1 VPVLVKKDPTYEI
14 SDADYAAQ
22 FNFLNTIKHK
32 FEQTQKTIKDIRII
46 RNQINGLKDK
56 MGDDYPNDLDSMGK
70 KINTKLTEVEEHLY
84 QTKAKSGQDVLNYPI
99 RLNDKLAGV
108 FNAANQHTA
117 PTQSAQDAYIEVA
130 AKIDIEI
137 NAFKTILDTDVNV
150 YNKAVREKE
159 IGFIML
165 KK

>member
-1 VPVLVKKDPTYEI
+1 
-14 SDADYAAQ
+14 
-22 FNFLNTIKHK
+22 
-32 FEQTQKTIKDIRII
+32 
-46 RNQINGLKDK
+46 
-56 MGDDYPNDLDSMGK
+56 MGK